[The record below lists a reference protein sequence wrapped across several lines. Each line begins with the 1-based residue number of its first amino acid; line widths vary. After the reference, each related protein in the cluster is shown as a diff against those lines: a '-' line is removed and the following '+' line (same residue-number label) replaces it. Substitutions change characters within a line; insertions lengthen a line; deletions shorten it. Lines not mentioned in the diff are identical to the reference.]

1 MRLVTDYRALNKAT
15 IKNHYPLPRIEELL
29 DTLQGAKWFTKLDLT
44 AGYHQVRMNP
54 DDVWKTT
61 FKTKFG
67 LFEWKVMPFGLTNA
81 PTTFMRLINDIF
93 RAHLGRFVVIYLDDI
108 LIFSRTWDTHMQ
120 HVRQVLQILQEH
132 KLQVKEKKS
141 YFGQTS
147 VPYLGFVVIS
157 EGIQPDP
164 AHIQALKQ
172 WPLPSS
178 AKELKIFLG
187 GINFYRKFIPSFSNL
202 AQPLHQLSNVIGPNP
217 LLRIG

>member
-1 MRLVTDYRALNKAT
+1 
-15 IKNHYPLPRIEELL
+15 
-29 DTLQGAKWFTKLDLT
+29 
-44 AGYHQVRMNP
+44 MNP
-54 DDVWKTT
+54 NDVWKTM

-67 LFEWKVMPFGLTNA
+67 IFEWKVMPFGLTNA

-93 RAHLGRFVVIYLDDI
+93 RSHLGRFVVIYLDDI

-120 HVRQVLQILQEH
+120 HVQQVLQILHEH

-147 VPYLGFVVIS
+147 IPYLSFVFNS
-157 EGIQPDP
+157 EGIQPNT
-164 AHIQALKQ
+164 ARIEALKQ

-178 AKELKIFLG
+178 SKELKIFLG

-202 AQPLHQLSNVIGPNP
+202 A
-217 LLRIG
+217 